1 MKTRVVNL
9 HSYQYIRMNVGG
21 MLQTKLFSSHHFDLE
36 TLTHPVERREEK
48 TWETSLNS
56 ESSSALSGWLH
67 VKTLYICLVLHK
79 GNRLC
84 FSLLSGLSILLCYN
98 DTGVK

>member
-48 TWETSLNS
+48 TW
-56 ESSSALSGWLH
+56 
-67 VKTLYICLVLHK
+67 
-79 GNRLC
+79 RL
-84 FSLLSGLSILLCYN
+84 LLTVSHPQP
-98 DTGVK
+98 

>member
-1 MKTRVVNL
+1 M
-9 HSYQYIRMNVGG
+9 
-21 MLQTKLFSSHHFDLE
+21 
-36 TLTHPVERREEK
+36 
-48 TWETSLNS
+48 ETSLNS

-84 FSLLSGLSILLCYN
+84 FSLLSGMSILLCYN